1 MALLDCATRAFSAAP
16 TQGHLPRGLQAD
28 APLLGTDAP
37 ASGACA
43 HRISSLLGGGSHRIS
58 FIGALDHV
66 LTKRGSKGRM
76 RRRGHDELI
85 IFSAQAL
92 GMSGVELAALGMRWR

>member
-1 MALLDCATRAFSAAP
+1 
-16 TQGHLPRGLQAD
+16 
-28 APLLGTDAP
+28 
-37 ASGACA
+37 
-43 HRISSLLGGGSHRIS
+43 LLGGGSHRIS